1 VFDAGIPRLRYATG
15 VAADEATVRIEQTG
29 DIYDLPVTVTI
40 LYSDGKSAEEVV
52 RVSDATTEVK
62 IKLSGAVRS
71 VELNQDGA
79 TLAHFERMR

>member
-1 VFDAGIPRLRYATG
+1 
-15 VAADEATVRIEQTG
+15 
-29 DIYDLPVTVTI
+29 VTVTI